1 MNTKNYFKIQCK
13 GKADGYGL
21 DDGEKFILDKL
32 YETHHDVERLNA
44 FAHETM
50 GEIVALENKMIGYAL
65 KTSIFV
71 LGVIVAGI
79 IIGKIFGRIL

>member
-1 MNTKNYFKIQCK
+1 MRNYFKIQCK
-13 GKADGYGL
+13 GKADGYDL

-32 YETHHDVERLNA
+32 YETHRDVERLNA

-50 GEIVALENKMIGYAL
+50 GEIVALENKMISYAL

-71 LGVIVAGI
+71 LGIIVLGI
-79 IIGKIFGRIL
+79 AIGKIFGKTL